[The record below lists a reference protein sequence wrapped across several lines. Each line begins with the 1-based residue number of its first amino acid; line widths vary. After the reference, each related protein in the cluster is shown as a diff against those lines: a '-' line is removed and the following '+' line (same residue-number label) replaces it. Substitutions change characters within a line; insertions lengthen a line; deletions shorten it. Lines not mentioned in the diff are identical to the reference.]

1 MEQQEWISAELFC
14 TQYHVDLALVRAI
27 GDIGLV
33 EINATED
40 QVLVPADMLP
50 EMERILRLHTDL
62 GINLEGIEAIESLLQ
77 RLRALQEQLRI
88 LQSRLKVYE

>member
-14 TQYHVDLALVRAI
+14 IQYHVDLALVRAI

-33 EINATED
+33 EVNETED
-40 QVLVPADMLP
+40 QVLVSADRLG

-62 GINLEGIEAIESLLQ
+62 GINLEGIAAIDSLLH
-77 RLRALQEQLRI
+77 RLRALQDE
-88 LQSRLKVYE
+88 LQSLRTRLKVYE